1 MQLNCLWI
9 SYNYYTH
16 TAVYPNGI
24 FGITEGSTVDQCDNH
39 SYTEYSRFLCTA
51 HFITEHFLCSYRIVV
66 SAPNGTATGGVIPN
80 TGLIF
85 TCPLQPG
92 ECEGLTGNGQG
103 NDNRLFDTQSKV
115 KCVKVKH
122 HIHNYIWWSEFLAT
136 ISVWPCS
143 QASPLLPSRIL
154 FNYHSYALCSCKTAI
169 IVFSWHSSLIPR
181 PSLFL
186 LSVSVH
192 NNTWEGKTGIIV
204 NANL

>member
-1 MQLNCLWI
+1 MIKVSVCECVMQLNCLWI

-51 HFITEHFLCSYRIVV
+51 HFIAEHFLCSYRIVV

-122 HIHNYIWWSEFLAT
+122 HIHNYMMIRIFSHYLSMALF
-136 ISVWPCS
+136 PG
-143 QASPLLPSRIL
+143 LPA
-154 FNYHSYALCSCKTAI
+154 FT
-169 IVFSWHSSLIPR
+169 FQ
-181 PSLFL
+181 
-186 LSVSVH
+186 
-192 NNTWEGKTGIIV
+192 NTF
-204 NANL
+204 